1 VVDFYFLRRTAA
13 DFHLITGLK
22 MARITIEDCLEHVEN
37 RFKLV
42 LLASTRARQLSQGA
56 TEFLPRA
63 KDKDTVLALREIAAG
78 HVTNENIKRL
88 HRTTE
93 IQDYPPSF

>member
-1 VVDFYFLRRTAA
+1 
-13 DFHLITGLK
+13 
-22 MARITIEDCLEHVEN
+22 MARVTIEDCLEHVEN

-78 HVTNENIKRL
+78 HVTTDNIKLL
-88 HRTTE
+88 HRVSETP
-93 IQDYPPSF
+93 DYPPIF